1 MGTGQSKSKS
11 EGGSASPAKEKS
23 ASPKKEKSASPK
35 KSKPAGNE
43 STPVQNGD
51 GAAAAAGTGEGDAN
65 VAKRN
70 GTDRKMKKRTSFYET
85 VDATEVLP
93 YLIIG

>member
-1 MGTGQSKSKS
+1 MGTGHSKSKS
-11 EGGSASPAKEKS
+11 KGGSARPAKEKS

-35 KSKPAGNE
+35 KEKPAGNE
-43 STPVQNGD
+43 LAPVQNGD
-51 GAAAAAGTGEGDAN
+51 HSAAAETGDGAVN
-65 VAKRN
+65 VVAKRN
-70 GTDRKMKKRTSFYET
+70 GADRKMKKRTSFYET